1 MWPRKCGESRNIS
14 KSVPNLFSSTHF
26 SRMKLFYYNITFF
39 YNVIISKYFVS
50 NITQSGPFFSFIVIW
65 YRPFDNNDIRDRRPF
80 HPGTGISSA
89 RITLSHIRGCKP
101 LSEPLAHWANLS
113 LLSVSRYL
121 TIPLQHLSVSSK
133 ESLYKHTKA
142 LFAKFLFKF
151 ADKTASS
158 SISSWVNTVRS
169 TEFKVE
175 LSECKRK
182 HEVDIEEKNKIIG
195 EKEKNSLMIIW
206 GRWQIRKNYSLV
218 IQSQMLKTISK
229 QINQY
234 NFVKPIRYPLHLC
247 TKYWFLLNALV
258 WGVNL

>member
-14 KSVPNLFSSTHF
+14 KSVPNLFSSTNF

-39 YNVIISKYFVS
+39 NNVIISKYFVS

-151 ADKTASS
+151 AHRTASS
-158 SISSWVNTVRS
+158 FISLWVKTCWSDSERQFWKASWTD
-169 TEFKVE
+169 FF
-175 LSECKRK
+175 
-182 HEVDIEEKNKIIG
+182 
-195 EKEKNSLMIIW
+195 
-206 GRWQIRKNYSLV
+206 
-218 IQSQMLKTISK
+218 
-229 QINQY
+229 
-234 NFVKPIRYPLHLC
+234 FV
-247 TKYWFLLNALV
+247 A
-258 WGVNL
+258 

>member
-1 MWPRKCGESRNIS
+1 MWPRKCAESRNIS
-14 KSVPNLFSSTHF
+14 KSVPNLFSSTNF

-39 YNVIISKYFVS
+39 NNVIISKYFVS

-121 TIPLQHLSVSSK
+121 TIPWQHLSVSSK

-158 SISSWVNTVRS
+158 SISSWVKTCWSDSVWKAILKSKLNRLLLCCLNFES
-169 TEFKVE
+169 FHHQS
-175 LSECKRK
+175 LFCCSL
-182 HEVDIEEKNKIIG
+182 
-195 EKEKNSLMIIW
+195 LMI
-206 GRWQIRKNYSLV
+206 N
-218 IQSQMLKTISK
+218 QSRGGGESRTRL
-229 QINQY
+229 
-234 NFVKPIRYPLHLC
+234 
-247 TKYWFLLNALV
+247 
-258 WGVNL
+258 

>member
-14 KSVPNLFSSTHF
+14 KSVPNLFSSTNF

-39 YNVIISKYFVS
+39 NNVIISKYFVS

-121 TIPLQHLSVSSK
+121 TIPWQHLSVSSK

-158 SISSWVNTVRS
+158 SISSWVKTCWSDSVWKAILKSKLNR
-169 TEFKVE
+169 
-175 LSECKRK
+175 LLLCCL
-182 HEVDIEEKNKIIG
+182 NWIIPPP
-195 EKEKNSLMIIW
+195 I
-206 GRWQIRKNYSLV
+206 
-218 IQSQMLKTISK
+218 TILLFS
-229 QINQY
+229 IND
-234 NFVKPIRYPLHLC
+234 KPEQRRRREQ
-247 TKYWFLLNALV
+247 N
-258 WGVNL
+258 

>member
-14 KSVPNLFSSTHF
+14 KSVPNLFSSTNF

-39 YNVIISKYFVS
+39 NNVIISKYFVS

-158 SISSWVNTVRS
+158 SISSWVKTCWSDSVWKAILKSKLNW
-169 TEFKVE
+169 
-175 LSECKRK
+175 LLLCCL
-182 HEVDIEEKNKIIG
+182 NWIIPP
-195 EKEKNSLMIIW
+195 
-206 GRWQIRKNYSLV
+206 R
-218 IQSQMLKTISK
+218 ISILLFS
-229 QINQY
+229 IND
-234 NFVKPIRYPLHLC
+234 KPEQRREQ
-247 TKYWFLLNALV
+247 N
-258 WGVNL
+258 